1 MLLAIGQLF
10 YHIGDWGDQHI
21 DFHVSYDVG
30 IKIQFIGI
38 VPVILEF
45 NVIIVV

>member
-1 MLLAIGQLF
+1 MF

-21 DFHVSYDVG
+21 DFHPKLDVG

-38 VPVILEF
+38 VPVILEL
-45 NVIIVV
+45 NVTVAV

>member
-1 MLLAIGQLF
+1 MF
-10 YHIGDWGDQHI
+10 HRIGDWGDQHV
-21 DFHVSYDVG
+21 DFHLSFDVD

-45 NVIIVV
+45 NVIIAV